1 LLPSEL
7 LEIILSNV
15 DAWQDNLEQLLMAL
29 RRCEGNI

>member
-15 DAWQDNLEQLLMAL
+15 DAWQDNREQLLMAL
-29 RRCEGNI
+29 RQCEGNI